1 MSSIDA
7 EAAASRIARIDPS
20 TDRIFVPPRRRQR
33 ARIGSVI
40 GGFLLTGVFLALT
53 AAAFA
58 LSAVY
63 GFIWFA
69 QH

>member
-1 MSSIDA
+1 MTSIDA

-20 TDRIFVPPRRRQR
+20 TDRIFVPPRRHG

-40 GGFLLTGVFLALT
+40 GGFLLTGVFLALS
-53 AAAFA
+53 AGAFG